1 MTLHGE
7 DKNENGN
14 LTMEM
19 LRLVNDCME
28 TYNAIKTALN
38 LPSVFVDW
46 FIVYSTW
53 QNICVVEFWGEG
65 K

>member
-1 MTLHGE
+1 MTLRRE

-38 LPSVFVDW
+38 LPSVFVDL
-46 FIVYSTW
+46 FIVYSIW
-53 QNICVVEFWGEG
+53 QNIRLVKF
-65 K
+65 